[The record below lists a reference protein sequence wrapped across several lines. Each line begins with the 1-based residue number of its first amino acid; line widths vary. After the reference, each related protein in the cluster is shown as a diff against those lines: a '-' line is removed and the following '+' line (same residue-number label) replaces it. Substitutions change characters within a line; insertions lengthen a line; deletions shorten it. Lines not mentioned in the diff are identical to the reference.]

1 MKKIRALSWDL
12 IDGVNESARACYPQE
27 FICLL
32 RQNDGVVDE
41 MVLIPGTI
49 YGDSHA
55 FINMWM
61 SPINLDISGT
71 VHSHPGYSNEPSDD
85 DLIFFSSWG
94 GVHIITCQP
103 YDRSSWKAYDSA
115 GRELNLEMVD

>member
-1 MKKIRALSWDL
+1 MRKIHALSWDL
-12 IDGVNESARACYPQE
+12 IDGVNESARSCYPQE
-27 FICLL
+27 FLCLL
-32 RQNDGVVDE
+32 RQNDGVADE
-41 MVLIPGTI
+41 MVLIPGTV

-61 SPINLDISGT
+61 SPVNLDISGT
-71 VHSHPGYSNEPSDD
+71 VHSHPGYSNEPSDE

-103 YDRSSWKAYDSA
+103 YDRSSWKVYDSG
-115 GRELNLEMVD
+115 GRELELEMVD